1 MLDLSLEGQAELAA
15 SLAAMP
21 DDLRAALAEKID
33 ALAQNL
39 LTQIVGVNLSG
50 GVLNARSG
58 RLRDSIQ
65 LRADDQDATQGVEI
79 YADGGAPYAAIQE
92 YGGKTAAHE
101 IIPDKASILA
111 FMLDGKQVFARRV
124 QHPGS
129 QIPERSYMRSALD
142 EQSHDIEQALS
153 DMLTTLVQQAKDTE

>member
-1 MLDLSLEGQAELAA
+1 MLEFSLEGESELAA
-15 SLAAMP
+15 ILAALP

-39 LTQIVGVNLSG
+39 LEQIVGVNLSG

-58 RLRDSIQ
+58 ALRDSIQ
-65 LRADDQDATQGVEI
+65 LRGVDQDVTQSVEI
-79 YADGGAPYAAIQE
+79 ISDGSAPYAAIHE

-101 IIPDKASILA
+101 IIPDKANVLA
-111 FMLDGKQVFARRV
+111 FVLGGKQMFARRV

-129 QIPERSYMRSALD
+129 IIPERSYMRSALEAQGD
-142 EQSHDIEQALS
+142 AIAQALTET
-153 DMLTTLVQQAKDTE
+153 LTLLVRKAKDGE